1 LKAAQDRLTKE
12 AEKSDG
18 RVSVE
23 YLSLVHPE
31 TLKDLTEADS
41 AKGGVLVGAVRLKG
55 VERTIRLI
63 DNVILE

>member
-1 LKAAQDRLTKE
+1 MQE
-12 AEKSDG
+12 AHKSDG

-31 TLKDLTEADS
+31 TLKDLTETDS